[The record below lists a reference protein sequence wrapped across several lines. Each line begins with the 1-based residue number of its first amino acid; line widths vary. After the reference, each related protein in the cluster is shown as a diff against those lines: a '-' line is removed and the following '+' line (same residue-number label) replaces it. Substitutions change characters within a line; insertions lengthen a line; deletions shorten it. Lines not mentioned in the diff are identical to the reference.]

1 MEVFLRDEDGYHIAA
16 DESFL
21 DEHVVARLY
30 GVPAE
35 DVQMFRIPSLNVVK
49 ISFPRPVSQASL
61 PDRDVHSGQHHVP
74 LALLPLP
81 EHAADWRRPRT
92 PPGAAHIPSCAAPA
106 GMSVLSRH
114 RPAFRALPLHGPRTP
129 PPSRL
134 GTPRWSADELEAVAH
149 ALNNRPRKILGRKTP
164 AEVFEE
170 QLRSLQ
176 QAGVASTG

>member
-1 MEVFLRDEDGYHIAA
+1 MAESRPAVLGDLAHEVRSKNAGPFWTTMEVFLRDEDGYHIAA

-61 PDRDVHSGQHHVP
+61 RDRDVHSGQHHVP

-81 EHAADWRRPRT
+81 EHAAD
-92 PPGAAHIPSCAAPA
+92 
-106 GMSVLSRH
+106 
-114 RPAFRALPLHGPRTP
+114 
-129 PPSRL
+129 
-134 GTPRWSADELEAVAH
+134 
-149 ALNNRPRKILGRKTP
+149 
-164 AEVFEE
+164 
-170 QLRSLQ
+170 
-176 QAGVASTG
+176 